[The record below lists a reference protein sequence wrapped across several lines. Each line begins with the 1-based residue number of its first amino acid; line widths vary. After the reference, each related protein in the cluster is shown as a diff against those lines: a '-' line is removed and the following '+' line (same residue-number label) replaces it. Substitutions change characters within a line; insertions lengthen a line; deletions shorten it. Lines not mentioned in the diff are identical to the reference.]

1 MPFCPHWARWNFA
14 KLCLPAPAFPSF
26 SVFCSPKC
34 ENVNA
39 RLLPQLPFWNR
50 CCASCEKREKKW
62 PRGASLVFQYTIY
75 CRSFTWLYERQ
86 SQPAGDTQIYSQAI
100 NIRRK
105 SCTVHLILNRN
116 FLRSAGKNVFFRC
129 GDERWTTPFPN
140 YSTKFLFPFL
150 FFVRNFHHFPPKE
163 RKHIF
168 LRSSFYAVVM
178 R

>member
-1 MPFCPHWARWNFA
+1 MKFCKTLFPCLPLRRFFLSFCSLRNAKMLMPGYYRSCPFCLQ
-14 KLCLPAPAFPSF
+14 KG
-26 SVFCSPKC
+26 
-34 ENVNA
+34 
-39 RLLPQLPFWNR
+39 
-50 CCASCEKREKKW
+50 EKKEVR
-62 PRGASLVFQYTIY
+62 PRVASLVFQYTIY